1 MIPRLVDMP
10 GPVPLYA
17 AFLAELRARGF
28 EGDLSSTYS
37 DRAVLATDNSIYQ
50 LTPQAIAFPR
60 STDDLVRIAR
70 AAHDSRFADMKLA
83 PRGGGTGT
91 NGQSLTDGL
100 VVDVSRHMNRILEID
115 VGNRRVRV
123 QAGVVK
129 DQLNAALVEHGLFFA
144 PELSTSNRATIGGMI
159 NTDASGQGSYLYG
172 KTRDHVLSLTT
183 VLLDGTVWTSRP
195 LDDEELA
202 AAAARSDRVGSIHRL
217 VDSIQRQN
225 EALIAERFPKL
236 NRCLTGY
243 DLAHIRDRLGRFDL
257 NAILCGAEGTL
268 GFIAEAELNVLPIPK
283 YSALVN
289 IRYDSFD
296 AALRD
301 ARTVMDVHAASVET
315 VDSRV
320 LALARNDIVWGE
332 VSEFFP
338 DDPEGPAEGVNLV
351 EVLANDV
358 SDLEDQIGRIADKLE
373 WEGRS
378 HGRRGFTVARNEEG
392 EKRATPGR
400 TSLTARAFVAGAQ
413 DNVRLAEDGDEAEGD
428 EPRLPPA
435 PSLKAV
441 ERIWGMRKKAVGLL
455 GNMQGSR
462 RPIPFVEDTA
472 VPPEHLA
479 DYIAEF
485 RAALDR
491 RGLVYGMFGHV
502 DAGVLHVRPAIDM
515 TDPEQEPL
523 IREISDEVVALTQK
537 YGGVLWGEHG
547 KGVRSEYAPAFFGPL
562 YPCLQQI
569 KAAFDPR
576 HQLNPGKIAAPA
588 DGALLRIDEVPTR
601 GARDRVI
608 PVAIRESYD
617 NALHC
622 NGNGACYNWD
632 PDDAMCPSWKGL
644 RERRHSPKGRAQLM
658 REWLRQLTLE
668 GIDPIAESRRL
679 RAASGWRT
687 LPARVRNTW
696 AKRRGEPDFSHE
708 VKEALDGCLA
718 CKSCTGQCPIKV
730 DVPTF
735 RSKFFELYY
744 GRYLR
749 PFRDYVVGSIE
760 HLVPLMAR
768 IPGVANALAGR
779 GPGRTALRAVGL
791 VNTPTLSGMDI
802 GRELRK
808 RGVAIATP
816 DALRALD
823 EAERGRSVVIV
834 QDAFTS
840 YYETPLLLDL
850 LDLVQ
855 LLGFQPWLA
864 PYRPNG
870 KALHV
875 HGFLGPFGR
884 VAAANAAML
893 GELAAT
899 GDDLVGLDPSMTLTY
914 RSEYAGALDKS
925 RLPAVLLIQEWV
937 ARHRDA
943 LPAVGGGAAYQL
955 LPHCT
960 ERTTALTAVR
970 DWSTVFA
977 AFGLRLTILP
987 SGCCGMAGTWG
998 HEAEHRATSKHIYAL
1013 SWAPQVAAAGTSGT
1027 LLADGY
1033 SCRSQ
1038 TKLIEN
1044 VKLPHPLQALLAA
1057 IRHPAAAA
1065 VRREPLPFGAETAGL
1080 HQTPIDAEA
1089 AQMG

>member
-37 DRAVLATDNSIYQ
+37 DRTVLATDNSIYQ
-50 LTPQAIAFPR
+50 LTPQVIAFPY

-70 AAHDSRFADMKLA
+70 LAGDPRFADLKIA

-100 VVDVSRHMNRILEID
+100 VVDLSRHMNRILDID
-115 VGNRRVRV
+115 VETRRVRV

-183 VLLDGTVWTSRP
+183 VLLDGTVWPSRP

-202 AAAARSDRVGSIHRL
+202 AAAARPDRVGSIHCL

-243 DLAHIRDRLGRFDL
+243 DLAHIRDRQGRFNL

-289 IRYDSFD
+289 IRYGSFD

-301 ARTVMDVHAASVET
+301 ARTLMAVQAASVET

-338 DDPEGPAEGVNLV
+338 DDPEGPADGVNLV
-351 EVLANDV
+351 EVLANDA

-373 WEGRS
+373 REGRS

-400 TSLTARAFVAGAQ
+400 ASLTAFGAGTQ

-455 GNMQGSR
+455 GNMQGAR

-491 RGLVYGMFGHV
+491 RG
-502 DAGVLHVRPAIDM
+502 R
-515 TDPEQEPL
+515 
-523 IREISDEVVALTQK
+523 
-537 YGGVLWGEHG
+537 
-547 KGVRSEYAPAFFGPL
+547 
-562 YPCLQQI
+562 
-569 KAAFDPR
+569 
-576 HQLNPGKIAAPA
+576 
-588 DGALLRIDEVPTR
+588 
-601 GARDRVI
+601 
-608 PVAIRESYD
+608 
-617 NALHC
+617 
-622 NGNGACYNWD
+622 
-632 PDDAMCPSWKGL
+632 L
-644 RERRHSPKGRAQLM
+644 RETRR
-658 REWLRQLTLE
+658 
-668 GIDPIAESRRL
+668 
-679 RAASGWRT
+679 
-687 LPARVRNTW
+687 AR
-696 AKRRGEPDFSHE
+696 
-708 VKEALDGCLA
+708 
-718 CKSCTGQCPIKV
+718 
-730 DVPTF
+730 
-735 RSKFFELYY
+735 
-744 GRYLR
+744 
-749 PFRDYVVGSIE
+749 
-760 HLVPLMAR
+760 
-768 IPGVANALAGR
+768 
-779 GPGRTALRAVGL
+779 
-791 VNTPTLSGMDI
+791 
-802 GRELRK
+802 
-808 RGVAIATP
+808 
-816 DALRALD
+816 
-823 EAERGRSVVIV
+823 
-834 QDAFTS
+834 
-840 YYETPLLLDL
+840 
-850 LDLVQ
+850 
-855 LLGFQPWLA
+855 
-864 PYRPNG
+864 
-870 KALHV
+870 
-875 HGFLGPFGR
+875 
-884 VAAANAAML
+884 
-893 GELAAT
+893 
-899 GDDLVGLDPSMTLTY
+899 
-914 RSEYAGALDKS
+914 
-925 RLPAVLLIQEWV
+925 
-937 ARHRDA
+937 
-943 LPAVGGGAAYQL
+943 
-955 LPHCT
+955 
-960 ERTTALTAVR
+960 
-970 DWSTVFA
+970 
-977 AFGLRLTILP
+977 
-987 SGCCGMAGTWG
+987 
-998 HEAEHRATSKHIYAL
+998 
-1013 SWAPQVAAAGTSGT
+1013 
-1027 LLADGY
+1027 
-1033 SCRSQ
+1033 
-1038 TKLIEN
+1038 
-1044 VKLPHPLQALLAA
+1044 
-1057 IRHPAAAA
+1057 
-1065 VRREPLPFGAETAGL
+1065 
-1080 HQTPIDAEA
+1080 
-1089 AQMG
+1089 